1 LSNTTSERKA
11 FFKKIRGKDTE
22 GSTGAEMSFMDHLE
36 VLRWHLFRS
45 AVVLITVAIFVFV
58 YVDWIFDNIIFAP
71 AKKDFV
77 SYTGLCN
84 LSHYLHLGD
93 ALCMP
98 PIDIQLQGNTV
109 SGPFMSAISISFIGA
124 IVISFPYL
132 IWELWRFVKPAL
144 SAKESKYAT
153 GSIGWVSLCFFTG
166 AAFGYFL
173 LAPFTFN
180 FLANFQLGKLGVYK
194 YMPTLDDYIDTL
206 TSLILGCGIAF
217 ELPVLAYVLSK
228 LGLIT
233 PQFLKSYR
241 KYAFVII
248 LIVAAVITPS
258 PDWTSQTI
266 VAVPLIIL
274 YEISI
279 VISKRVDKQ
288 RKKEEAQWD

>member
-1 LSNTTSERKA
+1 LSNSTVERKA
-11 FFKKIRGKDTE
+11 FFKKIRGHETE
-22 GSTGAEMSFMDHLE
+22 GAEMSFVDHLE
-36 VLRWHLFRS
+36 VLRWHLVRS
-45 AVVLITVAIFVFV
+45 SIVLVIVAIGVFV

-71 AKKDFV
+71 ARKDFV
-77 SYTGLCN
+77 TYKGLCD
-84 LSHYLHLGD
+84 LSHTLHLGD

-98 PIDIQLQGNTV
+98 PVDIELLGSTV

-124 IVISFPYL
+124 IIIAFPYL
-132 IWELWRFVKPAL
+132 MWELWRFVKPAL
-144 SAKESKYAT
+144 SQKEISYAR

-180 FLANFQLGKLGVYK
+180 FLANFQLGTTGVYK
-194 YMPTLDDYIDTL
+194 YLPTLDDYIDTL

-233 PQFLKSYR
+233 PQFLKTYR

-266 VAVPLIIL
+266 VAVPLLLL

-279 VISKRVDKQ
+279 LISKRVDRQ
-288 RKKEEAQWD
+288 RIKTEAEWE

>member
-1 LSNTTSERKA
+1 MSNTTKERKA
-11 FFKKIRGKDTE
+11 FFKKIRGQETD
-22 GSTGAEMSFMDHLE
+22 GAEMSFVDHLE

-45 AVVLITVAIFVFV
+45 ALVLIAVAVAVFI

-71 AKKDFV
+71 AKKDFITY
-77 SYTGLCN
+77 SGLCN
-84 LSHYLHLGD
+84 LSHRLHLGD

-98 PIDIQLQGNTV
+98 PVDIHLLGTTV
-109 SGPFMSAISISFIGA
+109 SGPFMSAINISFMCA
-124 IVISFPYL
+124 IIIAFPYL

-144 SAKESKYAT
+144 SHKEINYAK
-153 GSIGWVSLCFFTG
+153 GSIGWVSLCFFCG

-180 FLANFQLGKLGVYK
+180 FLANFELGKLGVYQ
-194 YMPTLDDYIDTL
+194 YRPTLDDYIDTL
-206 TSLILGCGIAF
+206 TSLILGCGLAF
-217 ELPVLAYVLSK
+217 ELPVLAFVLSK

-233 PQFLKSYR
+233 PAFLKNYR
-241 KYAFVII
+241 KYAYVII

-279 VISKRVDKQ
+279 YISKRVDKK
-288 RKKEEAQWD
+288 RVKAEAQWD

>member
-1 LSNTTSERKA
+1 LANTTTERKA
-11 FFKKIRGKDTE
+11 FFKKIRGTE
-22 GSTGAEMSFMDHLE
+22 TEGAEMSFIDHLE

-45 AVVLITVAIFVFV
+45 AIVLIVVAIGVFF

-77 SYTGLCN
+77 TYSGLCN
-84 LSHYLHLGD
+84 LSHKLHLGD

-98 PIDIQLQGNTV
+98 PIDIQLLGTTV
-109 SGPFMSAISISFIGA
+109 SGPFMSAISISFMGA
-124 IVISFPYL
+124 IIIAFPYL
-132 IWELWRFVKPAL
+132 MWELWRFVKPAL
-144 SAKESKYAT
+144 SKKEIRYAK

-166 AAFGYFL
+166 AAFGYYL

-194 YMPTLDDYIDTL
+194 YMPTLDDYISTL

-233 PQFLKSYR
+233 PQFLKNYR
-241 KYAFVII
+241 KYAFVVI

-279 VISKRVDKQ
+279 FISKRVDKQ
-288 RKKEEAQWD
+288 RIKAEAEWD